1 MNSKIFNT
9 EIETSL
15 RILINLDTINK
26 EISKD
31 VLIVSDFLTLY
42 GKLFNITDYNL
53 HGDSPLS
60 KSEFPTK
67 RELITNT
74 LNTLVLDG
82 FVKLSVNNG
91 FKYSITEK
99 GKNLCDKLK
108 TQYADEY
115 KKTVLEIY
123 KYLDNRKL
131 LDVIKEITSTTI
143 IGG

>member
-15 RILINLDTINK
+15 RILINLNTINK
-26 EISKD
+26 DISKD
-31 VLIVSDFLTLY
+31 TLIVSDFLTLY
-42 GKLFNITDYNL
+42 GKLFNITNYNL

-82 FVKLSVNNG
+82 FVKLNINNG

-99 GKNLCDKLK
+99 GKILCHKLT
-108 TQYADEY
+108 TQYAEEY
-115 KKTVLEIY
+115 QQAVLKAY
-123 KYLDNRKL
+123 KYLDNKKI

>member
-15 RILINLDTINK
+15 RILINLNTINK
-26 EISKD
+26 DISKD
-31 VLIVSDFLTLY
+31 TLIVSDFLTLY
-42 GKLFNITDYNL
+42 GKLFNITNYNL

-82 FVKLSVNNG
+82 FVKLNINNG

-99 GKNLCDKLK
+99 GKILCDKLT
-108 TQYADEY
+108 TQYAEEY
-115 KKTVLEIY
+115 QQAVLKAY
-123 KYLDNRKL
+123 KYLDNKKI

>member
-1 MNSKIFNT
+1 MINNIFNT

-15 RILINLDTINK
+15 RILINLNTINK

-31 VLIVSDFLTLY
+31 KLIVSDFLTIY

-74 LNTLVLDG
+74 LNSLVLDG
-82 FVKLSVNNG
+82 FVKLNINNG

-99 GKNLCDKLK
+99 GKNLCNKLK

-115 KKTVLEIY
+115 QKAVLETY
-123 KYLDNRKL
+123 KYLDNKKL
-131 LDVIKEITSTTI
+131 LDVINEITSTTI

>member
-1 MNSKIFNT
+1 MNNNIFNT

-15 RILINLDTINK
+15 RILINLNTINK

-31 VLIVSDFLTLY
+31 ILIVSDFLTLY
-42 GKLFNITDYNL
+42 GKLFNITNYNL

-60 KSEFPTK
+60 KSEFSTK
-67 RELITNT
+67 RELISNT
-74 LNTLVLDG
+74 LNSLILDG
-82 FVKLSVNNG
+82 FVKLSIKKG
-91 FKYSITEK
+91 FKYSITEN
-99 GKNLCDKLK
+99 GKNLCNNLK

-115 KKTVLEIY
+115 QKTVLEIY
-123 KYLDNRKL
+123 KYLEDKKL

>member
-1 MNSKIFNT
+1 MNNNIFNT

>member
-1 MNSKIFNT
+1 MNNNIFNT

-74 LNTLVLDG
+74 LNTLILDG
-82 FVKLSVNNG
+82 FVKLNVNNG

-115 KKTVLEIY
+115 QKTVLEIY
-123 KYLDNRKL
+123 KYLDNKKI

>member
-1 MNSKIFNT
+1 MNNNIFNT
-9 EIETSL
+9 EIETSI
-15 RILINLDTINK
+15 RILINLNTINK
-26 EISKD
+26 EISRD
-31 VLIVSDFLTLY
+31 ILIISDFLTLY
-42 GKLFNITDYNL
+42 GKSFNITDYNL

-74 LNTLVLDG
+74 LKTLVLDG

-91 FKYSITEK
+91 FKYSITKK
-99 GKNLCDKLK
+99 GKELCDKLK

-123 KYLDNRKL
+123 KYLENKKI
-131 LDVIKEITSTTI
+131 LDVINEITSTTI